1 MKGIFITFEGP
12 EGSGKSTH
20 ALRIIRHLKRRGYDC
35 LLVREPGTTRL
46 GEMIRKV
53 LLKSASVRIT
63 PFGEMMLFEAARR
76 QLTDEIIRPAL
87 KSGRVV
93 ISDRYYDA
101 TTAYQG
107 GGSGIEISFIRK
119 LNMAATRGLK
129 PDLTLLLDVETS
141 EGLRRAKGVK
151 QYDRMEEKS
160 RAYHRRV
167 RKAYLGLAKKEPG
180 RIKVIKARG
189 AIDETAR
196 LIKKVVEEFIG
207 RDVI

>member
-20 ALRIIRHLKRRGYDC
+20 ALRLIRHLKRRGYDC
-35 LLVREPGTTRL
+35 LLVREPGTTEL
-46 GEMIRKV
+46 GERIRKI
-53 LLKSASVRIT
+53 LLKSASVKID

-87 KSGRVV
+87 KSGKVV

-107 GGSGIEISFIRK
+107 GGGGIEIPFINR
-119 LNMAATRGLK
+119 LNLKATRGLK
-129 PDLTLLLDVETS
+129 PDLTLLLDIDTNT
-141 EGLRRAKGVK
+141 GLRRAKGVK
-151 QYDRMEEKS
+151 GFDRMEEKS

-167 RKAYLGLAKKEPG
+167 RKAYLDLAKREKK
-180 RIKVIKARG
+180 RIKVIKVRS
-189 AIDETAR
+189 AIDETQGLVRKAIEE
-196 LIKKVVEEFIG
+196 LIK
-207 RDVI
+207 